1 MSLLDVEPIFHSRV
15 VLDHAH
21 TVRGRR
27 FRFHCHLRRQV
38 EQRRRRTRP
47 ASGWPGRG
55 DGFND
60 LRGSI
65 VRLLFGTG
73 DVLNTLRT
81 R

>member
-38 EQRRRRTRP
+38 DSDVDEHVQLL
-47 ASGWPGRG
+47 
-55 DGFND
+55 DGQAEAT
-60 LRGSI
+60 GSTI
-65 VRLLFGTG
+65 LE
-73 DVLNTLRT
+73 DQ
-81 R
+81 